1 DSEGGFDGV
10 LETLS
15 VAKIGRVPDAR
26 EARSRSLRGKRREL
40 AIEIGADRRVG
51 RRIQTAR
58 VIGFAP
64 GYRRINV
71 EPGQLLEGIPELRHE
86 IAPPNAPVVR
96 HHIVLNLLVS
106 EISHVAGCG
115 EVEG

>member
-1 DSEGGFDGV
+1 
-10 LETLS
+10 T
-15 VAKIGRVPDAR
+15 KIGRIPDAR
-26 EARSRSLRGKRREL
+26 EARSRRLSGKRREL
-40 AIEIGADRRVG
+40 PIEIGADRQIR

-58 VIGFAP
+58 VIRLAP
-64 GYRRINV
+64 GYRRIDV
-71 EPGQLLEGIPELRHE
+71 EPRQLLEGIPELRHE
-86 IAPPNAPVVR
+86 IAAPNAPVVR